1 MWCPSC
7 RGLGCSACRPASSLS
22 ALVGIVAANQPMA
35 PEHLV
40 CPCNTVWASTA
51 PRPICPHHGRQ
62 VETVRDLTPLA
73 GSYGGSGVQR
83 FAFPAP
89 IYFGITP
96 RADFEGL
103 PAKWPSDTAWKRDTF
118 PQETQ

>member
-7 RGLGCSACRPASSLS
+7 RGLGCSECRPASSLS

-62 VETVRDLTPLA
+62 IESVEIEVPSVASTCI
-73 GSYGGSGVQR
+73 GGFVAQ
-83 FAFPAP
+83 

-103 PAKWPSDTAWKRDTF
+103 PAKWPSDTEWKREQFGDGAI
-118 PQETQ
+118 Q